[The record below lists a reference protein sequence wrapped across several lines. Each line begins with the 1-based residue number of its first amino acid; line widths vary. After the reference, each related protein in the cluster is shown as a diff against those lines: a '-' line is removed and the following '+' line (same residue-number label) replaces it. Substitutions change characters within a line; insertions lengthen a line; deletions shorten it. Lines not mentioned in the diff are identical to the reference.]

1 MSLKWQI
8 LTSNLLKFS
17 LLFNPEISYLCSPM
31 PIIYKQEIGDHTI
44 LGVWKISESVDELL
58 SLIQFSEGER
68 ETFEKFKLKS
78 RQAHWLSYRIAI
90 RELMGNDCSC
100 DFHYDE
106 HGKLHFSNIDYSLS
120 VTHSGLYSGVIISKK
135 HYVGIDIEKLNDRI
149 NHLASKFL
157 NEEEMKRLPEEDQ
170 DRFLTIVWSAKEAIY
185 KLYGKSEVQLDNITI
200 EPFSIANEGIM
211 ATKLEI
217 GSVKKSYKAHY
228 HFSDDG
234 EYILVFSIDDTILIN
249 EKAK

>member
-1 MSLKWQI
+1 
-8 LTSNLLKFS
+8 
-17 LLFNPEISYLCSPM
+17 M

-90 RELMGNDCSC
+90 RELMGDDCSC

-106 HGKLHFSNIDYSLS
+106 HGKLHFSNIDYALS

-157 NEEEMKRLPEEDQ
+157 NKEEMARLPEENQ

-200 EPFSIANEGIM
+200 EPFSMANEGMM

-217 GSVKKSYKAHY
+217 GSVKKNYKAHY

-234 EYILVFSIDDTILIN
+234 EYILVFSIDDTIIIN
-249 EKAK
+249 NKAK